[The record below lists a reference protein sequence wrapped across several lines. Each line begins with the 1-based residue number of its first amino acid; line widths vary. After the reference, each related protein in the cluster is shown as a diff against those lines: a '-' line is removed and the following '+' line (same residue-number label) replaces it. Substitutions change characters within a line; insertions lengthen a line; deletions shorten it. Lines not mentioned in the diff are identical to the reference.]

1 MKRKK
6 LNNEKKYMEMVFANE
21 LKYEINEK
29 LDKLDMSY
37 KLQVLNTLNYY
48 LYEQC
53 RNNQSLFSCEPS
65 NIDNSYNE
73 SFESE
78 ASNSCITF

>member
-37 KLQVLNTLNYY
+37 KLQILNTLNHY

-53 RNNQSLFSCEPS
+53 IVNQSLFNCEPS
-65 NIDNSYNE
+65 YIDNSYNE

-78 ASNSCITF
+78 ANNSCITF